1 MDKLNRSICY
11 EKKKKFKIASS
22 SQAGRIKILLPLFVA
37 RVLIASGLA
46 PSASYSALLPLLHP
60 TPGVLQCSRLASLP
74 AAVLPAAEAEARVLP
89 LEPVEKDLLWLPV
102 KSLIRFRCSDFE
114 TDRVEPSQLLTL
126 LHHSEPT
133 SHGELINFNH
143 SPSSDFHETLQASSP
158 SIVQPP
164 WERRSLRH
172 AATPPPSLALLASSS
187 FQMSGAPDSPIHSSS
202 SDDFIAYLDEA
213 LAASLPDAS
222 SDKEVENQDELES
235 VRIKRRKFESD
246 EETEESTSEGSV
258 KQSLEESVEDVCSH
272 PGSFG
277 DMCIRCGQK
286 LDGESGVTFG
296 YIHKGLRL
304 HDQEISR
311 LRNTD
316 ANNLRSRRKLYL
328 ILDLDHT
335 LLNSTHLAH
344 LNSEELHLISQAD
357 SVGGVSKSSLFKLEK
372 MHMMTKL
379 RPFVRTFLREAS
391 EMFEMYIYTMGD
403 RPYALEM
410 AKLLDPQGEYFNA
423 KVISRDDGTQ
433 KHQKGLDIVLGQ
445 ESAVVILD
453 DTEHAWV
460 KHKDNLIL
468 MERYHFFGSSCR
480 QFGFNCK
487 SLAELKSDEDE
498 AEGALSKILK
508 VLKQIHYKFF
518 YELEDIAERDVRQVL
533 KSLRREVLSGCV
545 IVFSRIFHGALP
557 SLRKMAEQLGATCL
571 TELDPS
577 VTHVVAT
584 DAGTEKAR
592 WAVKEKRFLVHP
604 RWIEAANYFWEKQ
617 PEENFVLKKKQ

>member
-1 MDKLNRSICY
+1 MRHPI
-11 EKKKKFKIASS
+11 KKMKI
-22 SQAGRIKILLPLFVA
+22 K
-37 RVLIASGLA
+37 
-46 PSASYSALLPLLHP
+46 
-60 TPGVLQCSRLASLP
+60 
-74 AAVLPAAEAEARVLP
+74 
-89 LEPVEKDLLWLPV
+89 
-102 KSLIRFRCSDFE
+102 
-114 TDRVEPSQLLTL
+114 
-126 LHHSEPT
+126 
-133 SHGELINFNH
+133 
-143 SPSSDFHETLQASSP
+143 
-158 SIVQPP
+158 
-164 WERRSLRH
+164 
-172 AATPPPSLALLASSS
+172 
-187 FQMSGAPDSPIHSSS
+187 MSWKVS
-202 SDDFIAYLDEA
+202 
-213 LAASLPDAS
+213 
-222 SDKEVENQDELES
+222 
-235 VRIKRRKFESD
+235 
-246 EETEESTSEGSV
+246 
-258 KQSLEESVEDVCSH
+258 EESVEEDVCIH

-277 DMCIRCGQK
+277 DMCIRYGQK
-286 LDGESGVTFG
+286 LDSESGVTFG

-316 ANNLRSRRKLYL
+316 ANNLRNRRKLYL

-335 LLNSTHLAH
+335 LLNFTHLAH
-344 LNSEELHLISQAD
+344 LNSEELHLISRQILLD
-357 SVGGVSKSSLFKLEK
+357 VYVIRCVSKSSLFKLDK

-379 RPFVRTFLREAS
+379 RPFVCTFLREAS

-453 DTEHAWV
+453 DTEHISALTLAWV

-468 MERYHFFGSSCR
+468 MERYHIFGSSCR

-508 VLKQIHYKFF
+508 VLKQVHYKFF
-518 YELEDIAERDVRQVL
+518 DELKADIAERDVRQIL
-533 KSLRREVLSGCV
+533 KSVRMEVLSGCV
-545 IVFSRIFHGALP
+545 IVFSRICHGALP

-571 TELDPS
+571 MELDPS

-592 WAVKEKRFLVHP
+592 WAVKEKKFFVH
-604 RWIEAANYFWEKQ
+604 RQWIEAANYFWEKQ
-617 PEENFVLKKKQ
+617 REENFVLKKKQ

>member
-1 MDKLNRSICY
+1 
-11 EKKKKFKIASS
+11 
-22 SQAGRIKILLPLFVA
+22 
-37 RVLIASGLA
+37 
-46 PSASYSALLPLLHP
+46 
-60 TPGVLQCSRLASLP
+60 
-74 AAVLPAAEAEARVLP
+74 
-89 LEPVEKDLLWLPV
+89 
-102 KSLIRFRCSDFE
+102 
-114 TDRVEPSQLLTL
+114 
-126 LHHSEPT
+126 
-133 SHGELINFNH
+133 
-143 SPSSDFHETLQASSP
+143 
-158 SIVQPP
+158 
-164 WERRSLRH
+164 
-172 AATPPPSLALLASSS
+172 
-187 FQMSGAPDSPIHSSS
+187 MSGAPDSPIHSSS

-235 VRIKRRKFESD
+235 VSRIKRRKFESD

-258 KQSLEESVEDVCSH
+258 KQNLGNFKCLVTIFSWKCCSFCFFFFFVIAEESVEDVCTH

-277 DMCIRCGQK
+277 DMCIRCGKK

-311 LRNTD
+311 LRSTD

-344 LNSEELHLISQAD
+344 LNSEELHLIPQAD
-357 SVGGVSKSSLFKLEK
+357 SVGGVSKSSLFKLDK

-498 AEGALSKILK
+498 AEGALAKILQ

-557 SLRKMAEQLGATCL
+557 SLRKMAEQLGAICL